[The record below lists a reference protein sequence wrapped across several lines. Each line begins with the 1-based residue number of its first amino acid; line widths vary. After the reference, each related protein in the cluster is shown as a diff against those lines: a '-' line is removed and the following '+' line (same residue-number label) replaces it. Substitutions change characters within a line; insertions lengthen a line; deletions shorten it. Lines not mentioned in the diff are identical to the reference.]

1 MTEPVTSLI
10 NDRTQTDR
18 KAGRAYLAITGESMQ
33 SCSRSL
39 AGLALSFASVAAWA
53 QSAPTVGF
61 LYNTQEN
68 HSLAYR
74 CESVRTGHLECEFVQ
89 TAVRRK
95 STKEDLP
102 SILEK
107 TRKEFVAEKLSVEDC
122 KTYRDVLA
130 VFEGKKTAPTPK
142 AIAAM
147 SQVEKTDG
155 LRIGKALVEYCDRPS
170 IESYLE
176 IVRIGHDKDC
186 RTCLVSS
193 KPFKQSFRMLS
204 DGSGRVVWITQGPPE
219 GVCGVV
225 QLSRFESEETKIGK
239 STFTNWSYIA
249 RKAITNPSAD
259 FLPGAK
265 CSALDERPY
274 TYDWRSKDHQ
284 MTCDYIQ
291 FSPL

>member
-1 MTEPVTSLI
+1 
-10 NDRTQTDR
+10 
-18 KAGRAYLAITGESMQ
+18 MQ

-39 AGLALSFASVAAWA
+39 AGLALSFTFAAAWA

-102 SILEK
+102 SVLEK
-107 TRKEFVAEKLSVEDC
+107 ARKEFVAEKLSVEDC
-122 KTYRDVLA
+122 KTYRDALA
-130 VFEGKKTAPTPK
+130 VFEGKKTATPTSGIPG
-142 AIAAM
+142 M
-147 SQVEKTDG
+147 SSVQKVDG
-155 LRIGKALVEYCDRPS
+155 QRVAKALVEYCDRPS
-170 IESYLE
+170 TESYLS
-176 IVRIGHDKDC
+176 IVRVGHDKDC

-193 KPFKQSFRMLS
+193 NQFKQSFRWLP
-204 DGSGRVVWITQGPPE
+204 DGSGRSVWITQGPPE

-265 CSALDERPY
+265 CSALDERTY
-274 TYDWRSKDHQ
+274 TYDWRSKEHQ

-291 FSPL
+291 FSPI